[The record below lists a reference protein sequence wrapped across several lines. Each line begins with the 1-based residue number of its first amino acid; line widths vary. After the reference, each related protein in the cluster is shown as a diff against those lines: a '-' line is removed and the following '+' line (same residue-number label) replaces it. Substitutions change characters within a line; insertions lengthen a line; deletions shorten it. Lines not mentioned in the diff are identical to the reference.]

1 MALEVRAV
9 EHADIGQCMS
19 IRVASLGSL
28 VIGRPP
34 PYPGYVEESEVSLH
48 DDLKGE
54 KPYIHHL
61 KVVNPGSKTEEV
73 LAYAKWEVYKHGRPD
88 LERLRQPPTD

>member
-1 MALEVRAV
+1 M
-9 EHADIGQCMS
+9 
-19 IRVASLGSL
+19 
-28 VIGRPP
+28 
-34 PYPGYVEESEVSLH
+34 EESEASLH

-61 KVVNPGSKTEEV
+61 KVVDPGSKTVEV

-88 LERLRQPPTD
+88 LERLRQPPTDEEPAKVDEFGELRAVARRYFSSRNGEMGKSPHIREVP